1 MNREEILAMARYI
14 TNELEKQKQI
24 VALLEHAIFNIKYA
38 ATEEQ
43 KITHKAHIDASYQQ
57 CIDLLNLKRTYE
69 ESKLKR
75 VGVIGK

>member
-24 VALLEHAIFNIKYA
+24 VALLEHAIFNIKFA
-38 ATEEQ
+38 AAEEH
-43 KITHKAHIDASYQQ
+43 KITHKK
-57 CIDLLNLKRTYE
+57 CIDSPYQRCLDYLDLKRTYE

-75 VGVIGK
+75 VG